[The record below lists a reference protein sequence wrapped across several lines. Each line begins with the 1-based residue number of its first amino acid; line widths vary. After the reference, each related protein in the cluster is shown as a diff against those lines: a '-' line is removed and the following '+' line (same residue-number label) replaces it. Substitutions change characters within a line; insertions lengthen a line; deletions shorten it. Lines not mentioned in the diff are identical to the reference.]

1 MNTNNTERTRQEVR
15 EFLFQTFASEGNS
28 KASCAEIMER
38 FDNLTDNGK
47 MSAQGASKII
57 YSSYGSTD
65 GRNVL
70 NQVGR
75 FIFNNLEH
83 FNTEFPKISL
93 DSKQRLKRAIETL
106 SSNIDK
112 VSIVFNGQELSA
124 KEISA
129 IKPKMPIFCRSMTV
143 HQASASSKGSGLTI
157 DVMI

>member
-1 MNTNNTERTRQEVR
+1 MNTKNTEKTRQEIR

-28 KASCAEIMER
+28 KETCAAIMEKY
-38 FDNLTDNGK
+38 DDLTDKGK
-47 MSAQGASKII
+47 MTAQGGSKII
-57 YSSYGSTD
+57 YDSYGSTD
-65 GRNVL
+65 GKNVL

-75 FIFNNLEH
+75 FIFNNLEQ

-93 DSKQRLKRAIETL
+93 DAKQRLKRAIETL

-124 KEISA
+124 KETEA

-157 DVMI
+157 YVII